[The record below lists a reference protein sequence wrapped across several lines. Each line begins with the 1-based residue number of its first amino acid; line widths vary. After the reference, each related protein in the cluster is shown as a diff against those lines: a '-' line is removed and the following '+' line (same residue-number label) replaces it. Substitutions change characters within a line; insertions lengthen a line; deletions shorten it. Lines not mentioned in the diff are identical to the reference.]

1 MSGTQVTSDAELAR
15 LLGVD
20 RALVSR
26 DKRRGMPT
34 NTLEAAVDWR
44 QRNLRARIRGPTRN
58 ELQLQKRQA
67 EDAAIRKVAQ
77 LMQLGHSALEAGH
90 FHLVADEVRAAL
102 RAVPESARN
111 RVGLAVDVMDKLCE
125 HISEALDASKAAADD
140 GAQNLKGPAIKMGG
154 PEDPRSPFMARFWY
168 AVAAGEDLDSFAP
181 ESAVSQG

>member
-1 MSGTQVTSDAELAR
+1 MSGTKVTSDAELAR

-34 NTLEAAVDWR
+34 NTLEAAEAWR
-44 QRNLRARIRGPTRN
+44 QRNLRARMRPLTRN
-58 ELQLQKRQA
+58 ELQQQKRQA

-90 FHLVADEVRAAL
+90 FHLVAGEVRAAL
-102 RAVPESARN
+102 RAVPESARY

-125 HISEALDASKAAADD
+125 HINEALDDGDKVDAEAAPHARR
-140 GAQNLKGPAIKMGG
+140 AQTSTNGEAAH
-154 PEDPRSPFMARFWY
+154 SSFMQRFWY
-168 AVAAGEDLDSFAP
+168 AVAAGEEVDLSAGDVRSFN
-181 ESAVSQG
+181 

>member
-1 MSGTQVTSDAELAR
+1 MGGRAIHAPGVVRRAAACRAR
-15 LLGVD
+15 PG
-20 RALVSR
+20 R

-58 ELQLQKRQA
+58 ELQQQKRQA

-102 RAVPESARN
+102 RAVPESARD

-125 HISEALDASKAAADD
+125 HVGEALGDGHEAGAEAAPHVRRVQTSTDGEAAD
-140 GAQNLKGPAIKMGG
+140 
-154 PEDPRSPFMARFWY
+154 SSFMQRFWY
-168 AVAAGEDLDSFAP
+168 AVAAGEEIAF
-181 ESAVSQG
+181 VG